1 MKQCAAPVQ
10 RSHLCSKEGSTVICL
25 TFVSPFRVTFTLVNT
40 ASYLHLQKESSI
52 VKAQGTAAARAER
65 ILSGE
70 TPREEPEREAF
81 GLWWRRSR
89 RRKGRLERLAVALE
103 QQSLLVSCCEPEGGS
118 DGPRNPLERSASRPC
133 QPGPLLNPK
142 AGAREWWRGDRGA
155 SWRPAWRTV
164 SGAEAPGSQT
174 RTN

>member
-10 RSHLCSKEGSTVICL
+10 RSQLCSKEGSTVICL
-25 TFVSPFRVTFTLVNT
+25 AFVSPFRVAFTLANT

-70 TPREEPEREAF
+70 TQQEEPEREAF

-89 RRKGRLERLAVALE
+89 RRKGRLERLALALE
-103 QQSLLVSCCEPEGGS
+103 QQ
-118 DGPRNPLERSASRPC
+118 RNPLERSASRPC

-142 AGAREWWRGDRGA
+142 AGARECWRGDRGA

>member
-70 TPREEPEREAF
+70 TQQEEPEREAF

-89 RRKGRLERLAVALE
+89 RRKGRLERLALALE
-103 QQSLLVSCCEPEGGS
+103 QQ
-118 DGPRNPLERSASRPC
+118 RNPLERSASRPC